1 MYRKYLKENKMSRFI
16 HGDNLE
22 HKIKIERHTENK
34 NLLAEIKAK
43 YTEWKENNLKITG
56 TTRNDIKKKVE
67 LLNQYKLFIN
77 QPKFKKESGDKFG
90 FTSQS
95 QLHSSVI
102 EEFMYYL
109 FKDIGKLTNKHINW
123 GRTQAYTNLYFAP
136 ASIDAFEESSNI
148 IINVKNQD
156 FSISKEVILKSRVS
170 NNDIWQESKI
180 YVPIAS
186 IECKTYLDKTMYEG
200 SVSTAEKIKKGNPY
214 CIFLIVTETYEV
226 SLDVDPK
233 YSSIDQIYVLRKE
246 NKENPIYEDV
256 IWDMFKFVEIHINS
270 DWSNVKERIKRGK
283 MI

>member
-1 MYRKYLKENKMSRFI
+1 MSNLI
-16 HGDNLE
+16 HEDNLE
-22 HKIKIERHTENK
+22 HKIRKEKQPENK
-34 NLLAEIKAK
+34 KLLDEIKAK
-43 YTEWKENNLKITG
+43 YSKWNKDNLRITG
-56 TTRNDIKKKVE
+56 TTEKDIKRKVK
-67 LLNQYKLFIN
+67 LLNEYKTFID
-77 QPKFKKESGDKFG
+77 QPKFKKEAGNRYG

-109 FKDIGKLTNKHINW
+109 FKDISKLANKHIYW

-136 ASIDAFEESSNI
+136 PSIDVFEESSNI
-148 IINVKNQD
+148 VINVKNQD
-156 FSISKEVILKSRVS
+156 FSISKEVVLKSRVL
-170 NNDIWQESKI
+170 NNENWQENKI
-180 YVPIAS
+180 YVPIVS

-200 SVSTAEKIKKGNPY
+200 SVSTAEKIKNGNPY

-246 NKENPIYEDV
+246 SRDNPIFDDV
-256 IWDMFKFVEIHINS
+256 VWDLFQFVESHINS
-270 DWSNVKERIKRGK
+270 DWYNVKERRKRGK

>member
-1 MYRKYLKENKMSRFI
+1 MVRHFYKSFI
-16 HGDNLE
+16 D
-22 HKIKIERHTENK
+22 
-34 NLLAEIKAK
+34 
-43 YTEWKENNLKITG
+43 
-56 TTRNDIKKKVE
+56 
-67 LLNQYKLFIN
+67 
-77 QPKFKKESGDKFG
+77 QPKFKKEAGNKFG

-109 FKDIGKLTNKHINW
+109 FKDIGKLANKHIYW

-136 ASIDAFEESSNI
+136 PSIEAFEESSNI
-148 IINVKNQD
+148 VINVKNQD

-170 NNDIWQESKI
+170 NNENWQENTI
-180 YVPIAS
+180 YVPIVS

-200 SVSTAEKIKKGNPY
+200 SVPTAEKIKKGNPY

-246 NKENPIYEDV
+246 SRDNPIYEDV
-256 IWDMFKFVEIHINS
+256 VWDLFSFVNSHISS
-270 DWSNVKERIKRGK
+270 DWYNVRERIERGK

>member
-1 MYRKYLKENKMSRFI
+1 MSNLI

-22 HKIKIERHTENK
+22 HKIRVEKQPENK
-34 NLLAEIKAK
+34 KLLSEIKAEYSK
-43 YTEWKENNLKITG
+43 WKENNLRITG
-56 TTRNDIKKKVE
+56 TTKEDIKKKVK
-67 LLNQYKLFIN
+67 LLNEYKTFID
-77 QPKFKKESGDKFG
+77 QPKFKKESGNKYG

-109 FKDIGKLTNKHINW
+109 FKDIGKLANKHIYW

-136 ASIDAFEESSNI
+136 PSIDAFEESSNI
-148 IINVKNQD
+148 VINVKNQD
-156 FSISKEVILKSRVS
+156 FSISKEVVLKSRVL
-170 NNDIWQESKI
+170 NNENWQENKI
-180 YVPIAS
+180 YVPIVS

-246 NKENPIYEDV
+246 SRKNPIFEDV
-256 IWDMFKFVEIHINS
+256 VWDLFQFVESHINS
-270 DWSNVKERIKRGK
+270 DWYNVKERIKRGK

>member
-1 MYRKYLKENKMSRFI
+1 LEYKIRVEKRLENKKLLDEI
-16 HGDNLE
+16 
-22 HKIKIERHTENK
+22 KIKYHK
-34 NLLAEIKAK
+34 
-43 YTEWKENNLKITG
+43 WKEDNLKITG
-56 TTRNDIKKKVE
+56 TTKEDIKEKVK
-67 LLNQYKLFIN
+67 LLNIYKTFID
-77 QPKFKKESGDKFG
+77 QPEFKKESGNKYG

-109 FKDIGKLTNKHINW
+109 FKDIGKLTNKHIYW

-136 ASIDAFEESSNI
+136 PSIDAFEESSNI
-148 IINVKNQD
+148 VINVKNQD

-170 NNDIWQESKI
+170 NNENWQENKI
-180 YVPIAS
+180 YVPIVS

-200 SVSTAEKIKKGNPY
+200 SVSTAEKIKRGNPY

-246 NKENPIYEDV
+246 SRDNMIFDDV
-256 IWDMFKFVEIHINS
+256 VWDLFQFVESHINS
-270 DWSNVKERIKRGK
+270 DWYNVRERIKRGK

>member
-1 MYRKYLKENKMSRFI
+1 MSNFI

-22 HKIKIERHTENK
+22 HKIRVEKQSENK
-34 NLLAEIKAK
+34 KLLNEIKVK
-43 YTEWKENNLKITG
+43 YLKWKKDNLNITR
-56 TTRNDIKKKVE
+56 TTIDNIKKKVK
-67 LLNQYKLFIN
+67 LLNDYKSFID
-77 QPKFKKESGDKFG
+77 QPGFKKESGNKYG

-109 FKDIGKLTNKHINW
+109 FKNIGKLANKHIYW
-123 GRTQAYTNLYFAP
+123 GRTRAYTNLYFAP
-136 ASIDAFEESSNI
+136 SSIDAFEESSNI

-170 NNDIWQESKI
+170 NNENWQERKI
-180 YVPIAS
+180 YVPIVS

-200 SVSTAEKIKKGNPY
+200 SASTAEKIKKGNPY

-246 NKENPIYEDV
+246 NRSNPIYEDV
-256 IWDMFKFVEIHINS
+256 VWDLFKFVESHINS
-270 DWSNVKERIKRGK
+270 DWYNVKERIKRGK

>member
-1 MYRKYLKENKMSRFI
+1 MSNLI

-22 HKIKIERHTENK
+22 HKIRIEKQPENK
-34 NLLAEIKAK
+34 KLLDEIKAK
-43 YTEWKENNLKITG
+43 YSKWKEDNLRVTG
-56 TTRNDIKKKVE
+56 TIKEDIKKKVK
-67 LLNQYKLFIN
+67 LLNNYKIFID
-77 QPKFKKESGDKFG
+77 QPKFKKEGGNKYG

-109 FKDIGKLTNKHINW
+109 FKDIGKLTNKHIYW

-136 ASIDAFEESSNI
+136 PSIDAFEESSNI
-148 IINVKNQD
+148 VINVKNQD
-156 FSISKEVILKSRVS
+156 FSISKEVVLKSRVL
-170 NNDIWQESKI
+170 NNKNWQENKI
-180 YVPIAS
+180 YVPIVS

-214 CIFLIVTETYEV
+214 CVFLIVTETYEV

-246 NKENPIYEDV
+246 SRDNPIFDDV
-256 IWDMFKFVEIHINS
+256 VWDLFRFVESHINS
-270 DWSNVKERIKRGK
+270 DWYNVKERIKRGK

>member
-1 MYRKYLKENKMSRFI
+1 MSNLI

-22 HKIKIERHTENK
+22 HKIRIEKQPKNK
-34 NLLAEIKAK
+34 KLLNEIKAK
-43 YTEWKENNLKITG
+43 YSKWKEDNLKVTG
-56 TTRNDIKKKVE
+56 TTKEDIKKKVK
-67 LLNQYKLFIN
+67 LLNEYKTFIN
-77 QPKFKKESGDKFG
+77 QAKFKKEAGNRYG

-109 FKDIGKLTNKHINW
+109 FKDIGKLTNKHIYW

-136 ASIDAFEESSNI
+136 PSIDAFEESSNI
-148 IINVKNQD
+148 VINVKNQD
-156 FSISKEVILKSRVS
+156 FSISKEVVLKSRVL
-170 NNDIWQESKI
+170 NNENWQENKI
-180 YVPIAS
+180 YVPIVS
-186 IECKTYLDKTMYEG
+186 VECKTYLDKTMYEG

-214 CIFLIVTETYEV
+214 CVFLIVTETYEV

-246 NKENPIYEDV
+246 SRDNLIFDDV
-256 IWDMFKFVEIHINS
+256 VWDLFQFVESHINS
-270 DWSNVKERIKRGK
+270 DWYNVRERIKRGK